1 MHMDYK
7 GTATTYGEKNEEKH
21 LEQPRPVDWQNTIG
35 KRIISK
41 DDLDMGKVIV
51 DNDSD
56 YKTSYSI
63 TIEYGDHQRFRIP
76 KEVIYKIDKES
87 MYTTLT
93 ENEILETRKNDPF
106 WTSMGSYTGHVGHE
120 E

>member
-1 MHMDYK
+1 MGYK
-7 GTATTYGEKNEEKH
+7 GSATSHGERNEKKY
-21 LEQPRPVDWQNTIG
+21 LKQPRPVDWQNTIG

-41 DDLDMGKVIV
+41 DNLDMGKVIV
-51 DNDSD
+51 DNGSD
-56 YKTSYSI
+56 YKTSYLI

-76 KEVIYKIDKES
+76 KEAIYKIDKQTV
-87 MYTTLT
+87 YTTLT

-106 WTSMGSYTGHVGHE
+106 WTSMGSYTGHIGHE

>member
-1 MHMDYK
+1 MNYK

-51 DNDSD
+51 DNDND

-76 KEVIYKIDKES
+76 KETIYKIYKES
-87 MYTTLT
+87 MYTILT